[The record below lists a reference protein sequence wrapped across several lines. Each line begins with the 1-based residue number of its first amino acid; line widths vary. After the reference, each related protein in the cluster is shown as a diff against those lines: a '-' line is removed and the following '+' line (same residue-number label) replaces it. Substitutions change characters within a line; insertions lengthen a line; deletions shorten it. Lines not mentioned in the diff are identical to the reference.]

1 MESSRFFRRA
11 FQANTSRRWQRWQA
25 NIVLC
30 LVVALLLTQFFSSKQ
45 NFIQGNSLKKL
56 DDVLASYLT
65 PVQQLRQ
72 SASTEILS
80 LSDWFQTKN
89 SNSALAAENKALRE
103 QLRVAEQAVEENAV
117 LRGLLN
123 MTAEQS
129 WTVATARVVGFGGIT
144 ADQELLVNVGSRGGV
159 KLGDLAM
166 NAEGLVGRVIAV
178 SEGSSRVLMLT
189 HPDSK
194 VPVMVQPGNMRAMMV
209 GDAGHQAVLTYAQQP
224 GELKPGQRVITAGI
238 GDGIPYGLVL
248 GTIAEP
254 TLGIHGQLRVQLA
267 SRGDSS
273 NHLRLVRYG
282 SKQLYSSLSFQVN

>member
-178 SEGSSRVLMLT
+178 SDGSSRVLMLT

-254 TLGIHGQLRVQLA
+254 TLGNHGQLRVQLA

-282 SKQLYSSLSFQVN
+282 SKQLYSSLSYQVN

>member
-254 TLGIHGQLRVQLA
+254 TLGNHGQLRVQLA

-282 SKQLYSSLSFQVN
+282 SKQLYSSLSYQVN

>member
-30 LVVALLLTQFFSSKQ
+30 LVVALLVTQFLSSKQ

-194 VPVMVQPGNMRAMMV
+194 VPVMIQPGNMRAMMV

-254 TLGIHGQLRVQLA
+254 TLGNHGQLRVQLA

-282 SKQLYSSLSFQVN
+282 SKQLYSSLSYQVN

>member
-80 LSDWFQTKN
+80 LSDWFKTKN

-254 TLGIHGQLRVQLA
+254 TLGNHGQLRVQLA

>member
-129 WTVATARVVGFGGIT
+129 WTVAAARVVGFGGIT

-254 TLGIHGQLRVQLA
+254 TLGNHGQLRVQLA

>member
-254 TLGIHGQLRVQLA
+254 TLGNHGQLRVQLA